1 MQERR
6 LAQVESQLSAR
17 EKLFVWL
24 EQVREIGF
32 LEYGL
37 RSLRGERRPELQLN
51 GEETARLYHMV
62 VECNTDAQM
71 ILRDANLVRVIALF
85 IRQLVAG
92 RVEFDG
98 EMEAECLRSELIW
111 LAVQVQALR
120 QAVKQISESH
130 FEGRPVLFYD
140 SEAVLDRAQE
150 NLKELLTG
158 YGFVCEKAGLRP
170 IFDVDLQA
178 EIETESARL
187 AELFE
192 AMAKTRVLMQ
202 AGCRLTAAKTL
213 AETSTLKSF
222 KP

>member
-24 EQVREIGF
+24 EQVRKIGF
-32 LEYGL
+32 LEYAL
-37 RSLRGERRPELQLN
+37 RDLRGERRPELQLN
-51 GEETARLYHMV
+51 QETARLYHMV
-62 VECNTDAQM
+62 VACNRDAQM
-71 ILRDANLVRVIALF
+71 ILRDANLVRVIALS
-85 IRQLVAG
+85 IHQLVAG
-92 RVEFDG
+92 RLEFDG

-111 LAVQVQALR
+111 LAVELQALR

-130 FEGRPVLFYD
+130 FEGRPVLCYD

-150 NLKELLTG
+150 NLKKLLTG

-170 IFDVDLQA
+170 ILDVDLQA
-178 EIETESARL
+178 EIETESAKL
-187 AELFE
+187 AEMFE
-192 AMAKTRVLMQ
+192 AMAKTRVLMKV
-202 AGCRLTAAKTL
+202 GCVLAAAKTL
-213 AETSTLKSF
+213 AETSILKSF